1 MRLLRLDIAQAA
13 GNHNRLVVAAY
24 LAVETLFKSAEIAQQ
39 IRAAELVVKRRAAD
53 GAVDHNIQ
61 RGSQMAGF
69 AVGLLPRL
77 RKARDIEVGHG
88 KAGQTRFR
96 PRAATGCAL
105 IADFAARTGGC
116 AGKGGDGG
124 GMVVGFHFHQNVRVF
139 FGKTV
144 ALRRVGVRVEAFDF
158 RAFDNRSVVLI
169 GHHRALGVRLVG
181 VADHAEQGFLL
192 RLPV

>member
-13 GNHNRLVVAAY
+13 GNHNRLVVAAH
-24 LAVETLFKSAEIAQQ
+24 LAVKLLLEGAEIAQQ
-39 IRAAELVVKRRAAD
+39 IRAAEFVVKRRAAD

-61 RGSQMAGF
+61 RRSQMAGL

-77 RKARDIEVGHG
+77 GETGNIEIGHG

-105 IADFAARTGGC
+105 VADFAARAGGR
-116 AGKGGDGG
+116 ARKRRDGG
-124 GMVVGFHFHQNVRVF
+124 GVVVGFHFHQNVRVF
-139 FGKTV
+139 LGETV
-144 ALRRVGVRVEAFDF
+144 ALIFRRMRIKTPDF
-158 RAFDNRSVVLI
+158 RAFDNRRIVFI